1 MGWSGER
8 EKFLLNLIHKA
19 GIVGFTFHIVYMVAY
34 CDNMHICILEI
45 RPVFVFVPYQC
56 LPCYFSSVLQ

>member
-34 CDNMHICILEI
+34 CDGNQVSLCSCPLS
-45 RPVFVFVPYQC
+45 V
-56 LPCYFSSVLQ
+56 SSMLFFISVAIKCVLF